1 MTDETKKIF
10 NAPWQKSFQDWE
22 TYKEITI
29 YDSKNQ
35 PVCLTRNKEMSN
47 RIARL
52 PELYDTLFEITI
64 ERCARCVATHAN
76 RGIQAPL
83 GFDFFT
89 GECPFETDKYYDGDP
104 CVWRQRWKL
113 LQKVRDGE

>member
-47 RIARL
+47 RISRL
-52 PELYDTLFEITI
+52 PELYDAME
-64 ERCARCVATHAN
+64 EATHVICLRCLAN
-76 RGIQAPL
+76 SGTRPPNLAHFKKHC
-83 GFDFFT
+83 GFDDD
-89 GECPFETDKYYDGDP
+89 CKYCTTKNY
-104 CVWRQRWKL
+104 WKL

>member
-1 MTDETKKIF
+1 MKNETKQIF
-10 NAPWQKSFQDWE
+10 DSPWSQ
-22 TYKEITI
+22 ITSED
-29 YDSKNQ
+29 YVVDSLGLV
-35 PVCLTRNKEMSN
+35 VCKCDNPKTTN
-47 RIARL
+47 RISHL
-52 PELYDTLFEITI
+52 PELYDTLFEITM

-76 RGIQAPL
+76 CGIQAPL

-113 LQKVRDGE
+113 LGKVRNGQK